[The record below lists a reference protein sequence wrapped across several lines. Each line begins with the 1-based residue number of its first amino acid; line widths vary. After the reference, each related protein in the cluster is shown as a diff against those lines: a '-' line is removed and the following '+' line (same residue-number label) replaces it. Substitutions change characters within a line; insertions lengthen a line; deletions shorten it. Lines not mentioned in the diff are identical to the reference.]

1 MARANWQSTLRLRIV
16 GCDMAPALYHWNY
29 REVWLVD
36 FEFNGA
42 PGEIP
47 SPVCLVAHELRTGRV
62 VRLWCDQMGQHPPY
76 AVDDSA
82 LFVAFFASAELGCHL
97 ALNWPLPGRVLDL
110 YAEFRCLTN
119 APHVRLRSLIHAL
132 QHFGLDVQ
140 SLVAKDHMRQLILGG
155 GPWTSE
161 QRHAIVDY
169 CEADVV
175 ALRML
180 LDRMAGSIELGP
192 ALLRGRYMSA
202 VARMEHNGV
211 PIDTDS
217 LDRLKAHWPAIQG
230 RLIETVDRHYGVYEG
245 KVFKSSRFERWL
257 VGQKIPWPRLA
268 SGKLDL
274 TDETFREMARVHVE
288 VSPLRELR
296 STLSQLRALKLE
308 VGADGRGRTLLS
320 PFSSITGRNQPST
333 TKFMFGPS
341 TWLRGL
347 IKPPVGHGIAYV
359 DWEQQEFGI
368 GAALSGDPQMRAA
381 YLSGDPY
388 LTFAKQAR
396 AVPGDATKATHK
408 VERELFKSCALA
420 VQYGMGEVSLAQR
433 IGRSAIEARNLL
445 RLHRQTYA
453 RFWAWS
459 DRVVDHAMLKGTLV
473 TAFGWRL
480 RTSKAP
486 NERSLR
492 NFPMQANGAEM
503 LRLACSMATERGVKV
518 CAPVHDAILIEAPL
532 DQLDT
537 AVADMKSIMAEAS
550 RVVLDGFELRS
561 DAKVVR
567 YPGRYMDD
575 RGKVMWNTIMGLLEE
590 QQDFG
595 LGRITAEGK
604 GAQHGSRASSL
615 GSGRRGFQANGP
627 PWAYGGAK
635 HQR

>member
-1 MARANWQSTLRLRIV
+1 MQTGSRA
-16 GCDMAPALYHWNY
+16 APCAWRY
-29 REVWLVD
+29 REIWLVD

-42 PGEIP
+42 PGDVP
-47 SPVCLVAHELRTGRV
+47 SPVCLVAHELRTSRTI
-62 VRLWCDQMGQHPPY
+62 RLWRDQMGPSPPY
-76 AVDDSA
+76 PLDEQV

-97 ALNWPLPGRVLDL
+97 ALGWPLPVRVLDL
-110 YAEFRCLTN
+110 YVEFRCVTN
-119 APHVRLRSLIHAL
+119 TPGLYLRSLIDAL
-132 QHFGLDVQ
+132 QHFGL
-140 SLVAKDHMRQLILGG
+140 STHALVAKDDMRQLVLRGA
-155 GPWTSE
+155 PWSPGE
-161 QRHAIVDY
+161 REAIIDY

-175 ALRML
+175 ALRKL

-211 PIDTDS
+211 PVDTDI
-217 LDRLKAHWPAIQG
+217 LDRLTAHWPAIQE
-230 RLIETVDRHYGVYEG
+230 RLIETVDRQYGVYEG
-245 KVFKSSRFERWL
+245 KTFKGSRFERWL
-257 VGQKIPWPRLA
+257 VEKKIPWPRLA
-268 SGKLDL
+268 SGRLDL

-388 LTFAKQAR
+388 LTFAKQAG
-396 AVPGDATKATHK
+396 AVPDDATKATHK

-459 DRVVDHAMLKGTLV
+459 DRVVNHAMLKGTL
-473 TAFGWRL
+473 
-480 RTSKAP
+480 
-486 NERSLR
+486 
-492 NFPMQANGAEM
+492 
-503 LRLACSMATERGVKV
+503 
-518 CAPVHDAILIEAPL
+518 DDLIWL
-532 DQLDT
+532 
-537 AVADMKSIMAEAS
+537 AVADQQGAQRTVAAQLPDAGQ
-550 RVVLDGFELRS
+550 RRGDVATGVLDG
-561 DAKVVR
+561 
-567 YPGRYMDD
+567 
-575 RGKVMWNTIMGLLEE
+575 N
-590 QQDFG
+590 
-595 LGRITAEGK
+595 
-604 GAQHGSRASSL
+604 GA
-615 GSGRRGFQANGP
+615 RRQSMCTGT
-627 PWAYGGAK
+627 
-635 HQR
+635 